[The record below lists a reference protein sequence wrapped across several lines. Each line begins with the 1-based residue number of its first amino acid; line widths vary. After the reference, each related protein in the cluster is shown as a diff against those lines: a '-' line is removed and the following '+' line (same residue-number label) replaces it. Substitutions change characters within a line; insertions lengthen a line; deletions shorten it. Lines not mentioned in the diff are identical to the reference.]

1 MWALTSPGMVRTV
14 VELLDRVGLEP
25 KAMMRVYHHEGDV
38 RWFGWDTL
46 SAGVADLTEWIQVL
60 NRTVIAIVSDEDTDL
75 PDIARFEGRPG
86 ASLSESEG
94 DEVEQDLGSALASFF
109 GTAPTG

>member
-1 MWALTSPGMVRTV
+1 MWALASPGMIRTV

-25 KAMMRVYHHEGDV
+25 RAMMRVYHHEGDV
-38 RWFGWDTL
+38 RWFGWDAL

-60 NRTVIAIVSDEDTDL
+60 NRTVIAIASDENTDL
-75 PDIARFEGRPG
+75 PDIERFEGRPR
-86 ASLSESEG
+86 ASLPEPEG